1 MLDVIGLSEV
11 EQAVYETL
19 VARASATADELRTVT
34 PGLAPDADVGAAL
47 DRLVTLGLV
56 TRQPDRFVPVP
67 PADALEALFL
77 ARERELVAAR
87 ARVAALDE
95 RFEQAGPRSGEPA
108 AIEVVHGVRRSKARF
123 FEIQQDAPSHVR
135 GMERPPYF
143 AVVNDPER
151 RVIRLIDSGLRY
163 RLIYDPRALDVPGRP
178 YAEILDV
185 SDGRRVR
192 IGEAPIK
199 MVLTDEPIAMLP
211 LHDDVRRQT
220 AMIVVHDPTLLA
232 VLAALFELC
241 WTRAMPVGVREGLPK
256 WDRALLPLLVAG
268 LTDREIADKLDWSHR
283 TVRRRVRDLLV
294 RLDAPT
300 RFQAGYNAVRRGWLA
315 DG

>member
-1 MLDVIGLSEV
+1 VLDVIGLSTV

-19 VARASATADELRTVT
+19 VARASATADELRAVT
-34 PGLAPDADVGAAL
+34 PGLPVHADVDAAL

-56 TRQPDRFVPVP
+56 TRQPSRYVPVP

-95 RFEQAGPRSGEPA
+95 RFEQAGPGSGDPA
-108 AIEVVHGVRRSKARF
+108 AIEVVHGVRQSKARF
-123 FEIQQDAPSHVR
+123 FDIQRDAPSQVH

-151 RVIRLIDSGLRY
+151 RVIKLIDSGLRY
-163 RLIYDPRALDVPGRP
+163 RLIYDPRALEVPGRS

-192 IGEAPIK
+192 IGEAPVK
-199 MVLTDEPIAMLP
+199 MVLTDEPVAMLP
-211 LHDDVRRQT
+211 LHDDVRRRT

-232 VLAALFELC
+232 ALLALFDLY
-241 WTRAMPVGVREGLPK
+241 WARAMPVGVRPGLHA
-256 WDRALLPLLVAG
+256 WDRTLLPLLVAG
-268 LTDREIADKLDWSHR
+268 LTDREIAAKLDWSHR
-283 TVRRRVRDLLV
+283 TVRRRVRDLME
-294 RLDAPT
+294 RLDART
-300 RFQAGYNAVRRGWLA
+300 RFQAGFAAVRRGWLA